1 MRQHWIKRFAS
12 GLCAALILAGC
23 ARGTIDKQ
31 AEPASEQTAERS
43 EIETLNRMVS
53 ILIDANT
60 LYHEAANIPDEPGI
74 AEPIRTLATKR
85 DRQRGELQKII
96 MTLGG
101 KPDTFGEALGTAH
114 RSWTQGRTVME
125 NDTKVAIQEVLR
137 GEYYIIEIIDGCH
150 DVPLSQVSRNWLDAL
165 HSDTEADI
173 EILQSLLT
181 DKGFRRFDP
190 N

>member
-1 MRQHWIKRFAS
+1 MKQRIIGHIVIGF
-12 GLCAALILAGC
+12 CAALMLTGC
-23 ARGTIDKQ
+23 ARGTMDTKD
-31 AEPASEQTAERS
+31 APASEQTAERN

-85 DRQRGELQKII
+85 DRQRGELQKLI

-125 NDTKVAIQEVLR
+125 SDTKVAIQEVLR
-137 GEYYIIEIIDGCH
+137 GEYYIIEVIDGCH
-150 DVPLSQVSRNWLDAL
+150 DVPLSEVSRNWLNAL
-165 HSDTEADI
+165 RSDTEAEI

>member
-1 MRQHWIKRFAS
+1 MMRPVAT
-12 GLCAALILAGC
+12 GLCAVLMVAGC
-23 ARGTIDKQ
+23 ARGTVDTQ
-31 AEPASEQTAERS
+31 PEPAGEQTAERT

-85 DRQRGELQKII
+85 EGQRDELQKII

-101 KPDTFGEALGTAH
+101 APDTYGEALGTAH

-150 DVPLSQVSRNWLDAL
+150 DVPLSEVSRNWLDDL
-165 HSDTEADI
+165 RGDTEDDI
-173 EILQSLLT
+173 EVLQSLLT